1 MRLLRHLLPKAR
13 RAGTPSPRYALMP
26 AACASLELDYDP
38 LVAQLANQC
47 R

>member
-13 RAGTPSPRYALMP
+13 RSGTPSPRYAMTPSALV
-26 AACASLELDYDP
+26 SLELDYDP

>member
-13 RAGTPSPRYALMP
+13 HSSAPSPRYAMTPTAL
-26 AACASLELDYDP
+26 AALELDYDP